1 MVLVLGGIG
10 PANTWSHMVDKIIAR
25 FENGE
30 RRERNVYSVLG
41 RAWSAQPPW
50 LKQGFFR

>member
-25 FENGE
+25 FEHGE
-30 RRERNVYSVLG
+30 ARERN
-41 RAWSAQPPW
+41 WSAC
-50 LKQGFFR
+50 LETLGGAAALAEV